1 MPTRVEIETIKA
13 ANVFEIEAA
22 AAKAKEPDPWVGYF
36 ELTQSI
42 TKGMVESVAGPLKD
56 LKL

>member
-1 MPTRVEIETIKA
+1 MVAREPSLRA
-13 ANVFEIEAA
+13 RDGHGGAQEA
-22 AAKAKEPDPWVGYF
+22 DPWAGYF

-42 TKGMVESVAGPLKD
+42 TKGMVEAVAGPLKD